1 MSAVEQLQVTV
12 ADVIREAADT
22 VTLRLAADRPP
33 SYRAGQYLTV
43 DPLQFAG
50 LRPFGEYLQA
60 QKGKGERVRAYSL
73 CSAPHEAQLAF
84 TVKQE
89 PFTVG
94 EQVYPPLL
102 SPFLVH
108 HAQVG
113 MRMQIS
119 GFAGGYVLPPELD
132 ARADTV
138 LHLVAGSGAVPNF
151 SILKDALHRG
161 LPQRHLFVDANRTR
175 DAILFRE
182 AIEALAAAHPAKLS
196 VLHLLTRDPAADAH
210 GPHYRHGRLTPE
222 LLRELVADPARTEV
236 FVCGPG
242 VTMVQRK
249 AALARGEKPAPRF
262 LENAVELLKSLGIPR
277 KQLHQ
282 ESYG

>member
-1 MSAVEQLQVTV
+1 MSAVEQFEVTV
-12 ADVIREAADT
+12 ADVIRETADT

-33 SYRAGQYLTV
+33 SYRAGQYLTI

-60 QKGKGERVRAYSL
+60 QKGKGELVRAYSL
-73 CSAPHEAQLAF
+73 SSAPHEPQLAF

-94 EQVYPPLL
+94 EQAYPPLL

-108 HAQVG
+108 HAHVG
-113 MRMQIS
+113 MRLVIS
-119 GFAGGYVLPPELD
+119 GFAGGYVLPAELE

-161 LPQRHLFVDANRTR
+161 LPQRHLFVDANRTHA
-175 DAILFRE
+175 DILFRE
-182 AIEALAAAHPAKLS
+182 ATEELAAAHDGKFS
-196 VLHLLTRDPAADAH
+196 VLHLLTRDPAAATH
-210 GPHYRHGRLTPE
+210 GAQFQHGRLTPE
-222 LLRELVADPARTEV
+222 LLRALVPDPARTEV

-242 VTMVQRK
+242 VTMLQRK
-249 AALARGEKPAPRF
+249 AALSRGEKPTPRF
-262 LENAVELLKSLGIPR
+262 LENAVELLKGLGIPR

>member
-12 ADVIREAADT
+12 ADVIRETADT

-33 SYRAGQYLTV
+33 SYRAGQYLTI

-60 QKGKGERVRAYSL
+60 QKGKGELVRAYSL
-73 CSAPHEAQLAF
+73 CSAPHEPQLAF
-84 TVKQE
+84 TVKEE

-94 EQVYPPLL
+94 EQAYPPLL

-108 HAQVG
+108 HAHVG
-113 MRMQIS
+113 MRLQIF
-119 GFAGGYVLPPELD
+119 GFAGGYVLPADLD
-132 ARADTV
+132 ARAKTV

-161 LPQRHLFVDANRTR
+161 LPQRHLFVDANRTHA
-175 DAILFRE
+175 AILFRE
-182 AIEALAAAHPAKLS
+182 QLETLAAAHPDTLR
-196 VLHLLTRDPAADAH
+196 VLHLLTREETAAAR
-210 GPHYRHGRLTPE
+210 GPQYRHGRLIPE
-222 LLRELVADPARTEV
+222 LLRELVPDPARTEA

-242 VTMVQRK
+242 VTMLQRK
-249 AALARGEKPAPRF
+249 AALSRGEKPAPRF
-262 LENAVELLKSLGIPR
+262 LENAVELLKGLGIPR